1 MHPILTRFGP
11 FFLYS
16 YTVVLGLGIAAG
28 IALTAFLEIRDTQR
42 RPGWLDGLLAA
53 SLIAIIGGRILFV
66 GLNWTYYQ
74 ENLDEIGLVWRG
86 GLSYH
91 GVLIAGLGALWLW
104 ARRKGTKFGP
114 YAGLIAPAII
124 LMSVFA
130 WFACWLEGCAYGQ
143 ETVFGPLAADLPDSF
158 GVFGLRYQTQW
169 MGLILSVVAL
179 GFILIIGRRIRPL
192 LIFWVSLLAL
202 SIGRL
207 IVGFYRGDEA
217 PKFGVFRLDSLAD
230 FVIVILCI
238 VIIII
243 LVGRQRYIR
252 NDHQDKTELD

>member
-16 YTVVLGLGIAAG
+16 YTVVLGLGIVAG
-28 IALTAFLEIRDTQR
+28 IVLTAFLESQHTQR
-42 RPGWLDGLLAA
+42 RPGWLDGLLGA
-53 SLIAIIGGRILFV
+53 SLIAIIGGRIIFV

-74 ENLDEIGLVWRG
+74 DNLDEIGLVWRG

-104 ARRKGTKFGP
+104 VRLKGKEFGP

-124 LMSVFA
+124 LMSAFA

-179 GFILIIGRRIRPL
+179 GFILIIGRRMKPL
-192 LIFWVSLLAL
+192 LLFWLTLLAL
-202 SIGRL
+202 SLGRL

-217 PKFGVFRLDSLAD
+217 PKFAAFRLDSLAD

-238 VIIII
+238 TIIIF
-243 LVGRQRYIR
+243 LVGQQLYVRNVRQ
-252 NDHQDKTELD
+252 DEPELD